1 MKRTGKRKSS
11 APANQVEGFM
21 GPEAK
26 SDRVRFRFNERK
38 AAAAAAFLLEHE
50 VKSF

>member
-1 MKRTGKRKSS
+1 
-11 APANQVEGFM
+11 M

-38 AAAAAAFLLEHE
+38 AAAAGAFLLEHE
-50 VKSF
+50 GGTMDYIAS